1 MALGQRYI
9 VINLKRGEIMRHIF
23 FILVL
28 FSCAIGKSQKLNI
41 QAFYK
46 SQENNIAQT
55 SPRYDLN
62 DNKCAA
68 IIIMPE
74 ENGELQ
80 FRGMVVGKVEKKS
93 TRYILY
99 MPMKT
104 KRLYIY
110 HSNYMPLQIDF
121 TKYEDSSNGL
131 EGGCTYCLSL
141 VGDKVKKKTYPKG
154 AANLIFVSNVP
165 LKKIVVNGL
174 EWLVNG
180 KMSKR
185 LVQYGEYNYE
195 AYADG
200 YLPITGTIEVVKALW
215 GKSVNLNFV
224 KE

>member
-46 SQENNIAQT
+46 SQENNIALT

-80 FRGMVVGKVEKKS
+80 FRGMVVGKVEKNPLATS
-93 TRYILY
+93 YI
-99 MPMKT
+99 
-104 KRLYIY
+104 
-110 HSNYMPLQIDF
+110 
-121 TKYEDSSNGL
+121 
-131 EGGCTYCLSL
+131 CL
-141 VGDKVKKKTYPKG
+141 
-154 AANLIFVSNVP
+154 
-165 LKKIVVNGL
+165 
-174 EWLVNG
+174 
-180 KMSKR
+180 
-185 LVQYGEYNYE
+185 
-195 AYADG
+195 
-200 YLPITGTIEVVKALW
+200 
-215 GKSVNLNFV
+215 
-224 KE
+224 

>member
-1 MALGQRYI
+1 
-9 VINLKRGEIMRHIF
+9 
-23 FILVL
+23 
-28 FSCAIGKSQKLNI
+28 
-41 QAFYK
+41 
-46 SQENNIAQT
+46 
-55 SPRYDLN
+55 
-62 DNKCAA
+62 
-68 IIIMPE
+68 
-74 ENGELQ
+74 
-80 FRGMVVGKVEKKS
+80 
-93 TRYILY
+93 
-99 MPMKT
+99 
-104 KRLYIY
+104 
-110 HSNYMPLQIDF
+110 MPLQIDF